1 MALIIPQNG
10 FGSRLGTAVG
20 TGLGQGLQDLAQMQ
34 LQQMQQRRQMQQQ
47 QSQQQQQRELVSQG
61 LGALFPQ
68 EKAQSLAGLP
78 PDLLKEVL
86 KQQLP
91 QLGEVQVGS
100 ALESIISGGQQAPQQ
115 VAQQQAPL
123 QELLAPQEQLPQQ
136 LPVQPEAGQPV
147 AEAPLPVP
155 VKKLSPGAKAS
166 QELERLEVAL
176 ARPGL
181 TASQKEKVRDRAE
194 KRHQNLRKEQDQIDK
209 STEKFFS
216 EVKKKSQGAGEGD
229 MRLDKMEEL
238 IKTGQLPGPGLAS
251 FVETVSKGI
260 KGYGI
265 ELGGALFSPE
275 GQEFRKLSKDFLR
288 NVKDFFGPRVTQ
300 NEVMQFL
307 QTIPTL
313 VISDEG
319 KLRVSR
325 NMRIFNKMAHLKN
338 DVMSQIIEEN
348 NGYRPHNL
356 EQLVE
361 KRAKS
366 QVDALAKEFKSD
378 MKTSRAI
385 ARRKKLEAD
394 PNIPPHF
401 ATAPGFALN
410 RIGFK
415 A

>member
-10 FGSRLGTAVG
+10 FGSQLGTAVG

-47 QSQQQQQRELVSQG
+47 QSQKEQQRELMSQG
-61 LGALFPQ
+61 LGTLFPQ
-68 EKAQSLAGLP
+68 QQAQALAGLP
-78 PDLLKEVL
+78 PDVLKEVL

-91 QLGEVQVGS
+91 QLGEGQVGS
-100 ALESIISGGQQAPQQ
+100 ALESIISGAPQAPQQ

-123 QELLAPQEQLPQQ
+123 QELLAPQEQPPQQ
-136 LPVQPEAGQPV
+136 LPVQPEAVQPV
-147 AEAPLPVP
+147 AEAPRSVP

-181 TASQKEKVRDRAE
+181 TTSQKEKIRERTE
-194 KRHQNLRKEQDQIDK
+194 KRHESLRGQQEKIDK

-216 EVKKKSQGAGEGD
+216 EVKRKSQGAGEGD

-260 KGYGI
+260 QGYGI
-265 ELGGALFSPE
+265 ELGGVLLSPE

-319 KLRVSR
+319 KLRVSH

-394 PNIPPHF
+394 PKIPPYF